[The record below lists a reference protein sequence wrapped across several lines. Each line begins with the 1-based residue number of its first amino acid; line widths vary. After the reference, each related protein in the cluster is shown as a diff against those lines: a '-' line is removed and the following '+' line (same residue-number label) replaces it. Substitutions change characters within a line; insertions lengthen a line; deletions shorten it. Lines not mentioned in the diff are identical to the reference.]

1 MVRFRTLGCYPLTGA
16 VESSATTLPEII
28 QEMLLTRTS
37 ERQGRVID
45 HDQAGS
51 MEETSGLFLRV
62 RSMSHQSDLISEDIL
77 AYLGQHERK
86 ELLRF
91 LTCGNVD
98 DGKSTL
104 IGRLLHDSKMIYED
118 HLEAITRDSKKVG
131 TTGDDVDLALLVDGL
146 QAEREQGITIDVAYR
161 YFSTAKR
168 KFIIADTPGHEQ
180 YTRNMATGAS
190 TCDLAI
196 ILIDARYGVQ
206 TQTRRHSF
214 IASLLG
220 IRHIVVAINK
230 MDLKDFDQG
239 VFEQIKADYLA
250 FAEKIG
256 LKTSSLHFVPMSALK
271 GDNVVNKSERS
282 PWYAGQS
289 LMEILETVEI
299 AADRNLDDMRFP
311 VQYVNRPNLNFRGFA
326 GTLASGVVRK
336 GDEVVALP
344 SGKGSKVK
352 SIVTFEG
359 ELEQAGPGQAV
370 TLTLEDE
377 IDVSRGDMLV
387 HADNRPLVTDGFD
400 AMLVW
405 MAEEPMLPGK
415 KYDIKRATSYVPGSI
430 PSIVHKVDVNTLER
444 TPGSELKLNE
454 IARVKVSLDA
464 PIALDGYEQ
473 NRTTGAFIVIDRLTN
488 GTVGA
493 GMIVSAPPAAHG
505 SSAHH
510 GSNAHVTREER
521 AGRFGQ
527 QPATVLFSG
536 LSGAGK
542 STLAY
547 AVAQAVRYGPRG
559 LRAGRAEP
567 APRPEQGV
575 AAGPRRTHRELAAYR
590 PCRQA
595 VQRGRVDQPL
605 RLRRAERGRARAGQG
620 ADRRR
625 APDHRLCRRR
635 RRSAANAIPRGC
647 MRRART
653 ISPASPSLRRAAGC
667 RPGDRYPVAERRG
680 RREAGARPV
689 ARTPGDLIVSQP

>member
-1 MVRFRTLGCYPLTGA
+1 
-16 VESSATTLPEII
+16 
-28 QEMLLTRTS
+28 
-37 ERQGRVID
+37 
-45 HDQAGS
+45 
-51 MEETSGLFLRV
+51 
-62 RSMSHQSDLISEDIL
+62 MSHQSELISEDIL
-77 AYLGQHERK
+77 AYLAQHERK

-131 TTGDDVDLALLVDGL
+131 TTGEDVDLALLVDGL

-220 IRHIVVAINK
+220 IKHIVVAINK
-230 MDLKDFDQG
+230 MDLMGFDQG
-239 VFEQIKADYLA
+239 VFDSISADYLQ
-250 FAEKIG
+250 FAERIG
-256 LKTSSLHFVPMSALK
+256 LKPSSLHFVPMSALK
-271 GDNVVNKSERS
+271 GDNVVNKSERA
-282 PWYAGQS
+282 PWYQGPS

-299 AADRNLDDMRFP
+299 AADRNVTDMRFP

-326 GTLASGVVRK
+326 GTLASGIVHK
-336 GDEVVALP
+336 GDEIAVLP
-344 SGKGSKVK
+344 SGKTSKVR
-352 SIVTFEG
+352 SIVTFDG
-359 ELEQAGPGQAV
+359 ELEQAIPGQAV

-387 HADNRPLVTDGFD
+387 HADNRPQVTDSFD

-415 KYDIKRATSYVPGSI
+415 KYDIKRATSYVPGN
-430 PSIVHKVDVNTLER
+430 IVAIAHRVDVNSLEHLAA
-444 TPGSELKLNE
+444 SELKLNE
-454 IARVKVSLDA
+454 IGKVRVSIDA
-464 PIALDGYEQ
+464 PIALDGYAH

-493 GMIVSAPPAAHG
+493 GMIVADPLAG
-505 SSAHH
+505 QNTLGHH
-510 GSNAHVTREER
+510 GRLAHVAAEER
-521 AGRFGQ
+521 AARFGQ

-547 AVAQAVRYGPRG
+547 AVERKLFDSGRAVYVLDGQNLRHDLNKG
-559 LRAGRAEP
+559 LPLDRAGRAE
-567 APRPEQGV
+567 
-575 AAGPRRTHRELAAYR
+575 
-590 PCRQA
+590 
-595 VQRGRVDQPL
+595 
-605 RLRRAERGRARAGQG
+605 
-620 ADRRR
+620 
-625 APDHRLCRRR
+625 
-635 RRSAANAIPRGC
+635 NW
-647 MRRART
+647 
-653 ISPASPSLRRAAGC
+653 RRAAHVACQFNEAGLLTLAAFVAPDAEG
-667 RPGDRYPVAERRG
+667 REQAKALIGAERLITVYVQASPQACRERDPQGLYAAGEGNIPGESFPYDVPLNADLVIDTQSTSVEEGVRQVLALLRSRG
-680 RREAGARPV
+680 V
-689 ARTPGDLIVSQP
+689 I

>member
-1 MVRFRTLGCYPLTGA
+1 
-16 VESSATTLPEII
+16 
-28 QEMLLTRTS
+28 
-37 ERQGRVID
+37 
-45 HDQAGS
+45 
-51 MEETSGLFLRV
+51 
-62 RSMSHQSDLISEDIL
+62 MSHQSELISEDIL
-77 AYLGQHERK
+77 AYLAQHERK

-104 IGRLLHDSKMIYED
+104 IGRLLHDTKMIYED

-196 ILIDARYGVQ
+196 ILVDARYGVQ

-220 IRHIVVAINK
+220 IKHIVVAINK
-230 MDLKDFDQG
+230 MDLMNFDEG
-239 VFEQIKADYLA
+239 VFEKIKADYLD
-250 FAEKIG
+250 FAERIN
-256 LKTSSLHFVPMSALK
+256 LKTGSLHFVPMSALK
-271 GDNVVNKSERS
+271 GDNVVNRSERS
-282 PWYAGQS
+282 PWYTGQS
-289 LMEILETVEI
+289 LMEILESVEV
-299 AADRNLDDMRFP
+299 AGDRNLTDMRFP

-326 GTLASGVVRK
+326 GTLASGIVRK
-336 GDEVVALP
+336 GDDVAVLP
-344 SGKGSKVK
+344 SGKTSRVK

-359 ELEQAGPGQAV
+359 ELEQAIPGQAI

-387 HADNRPLVTDGFD
+387 HADNRPPISDGFD

-405 MAEEPMLPGK
+405 MGEEPMLPGK

-430 PSIVHKVDVNTLER
+430 ASIDHTVDVNTLEK
-444 TPGSELKLNE
+444 GSASALQLNE

-464 PIALDGYEQ
+464 SIALDGYED

-493 GMIVSAPPAAHG
+493 GMIIASPAGGHG
-505 SSAHH
+505 GGQH
-510 GSNAHVTREER
+510 GKRAHVATEER
-521 AGRFGQ
+521 AARFGQ

-547 AVAQAVRYGPRG
+547 AVERKLFDMGRAVYVLDGQNLRHDLNKG
-559 LRAGRAEP
+559 LPLDRAGRAE
-567 APRPEQGV
+567 
-575 AAGPRRTHRELAAYR
+575 
-590 PCRQA
+590 
-595 VQRGRVDQPL
+595 
-605 RLRRAERGRARAGQG
+605 
-620 ADRRR
+620 
-625 APDHRLCRRR
+625 
-635 RRSAANAIPRGC
+635 NW
-647 MRRART
+647 
-653 ISPASPSLRRAAGC
+653 RRAAH
-667 RPGDRYPVAERRG
+667 VARQFN
-680 RREAGARPV
+680 EAGMLTLAAFV
-689 ARTPGDLIVSQP
+689 APDGEGREQAKALIGSERLITVYVQASPQVCRERDPQGLYAAGEDNIPGESFPYDVPLNADLVLDTQSLSVDEGVRQVLALLRERNVI